1 MVFQR
6 PLVFQCLLSLFIFL
20 LLHCFSI
27 PSLFDP
33 SIHLKTDVYMKCGDY
48 DTMQKT
54 CTGSSQL
61 WVYHCEGGIEQNT
74 SPLTYL
80 QILPPGKRKINFPQ

>member
-20 LLHCFSI
+20 LLQCFSI

-33 SIHLKTDVYMKCGDY
+33 SIHLKTDVYMKCRDY
-48 DTMQKT
+48 DTTQKT